1 MKKLSLI
8 ALWYVILGLVIAV
21 AGGTAIEKL
30 KMENEVESFIRKLA
44 KNSEASVEL
53 EVLTVKDRVRF
64 AGEQVGSTL
73 KKVFPYI
80 ILGVGIGAV
89 IHNWI
94 PEQWVVNILG
104 NRNPFGVIVATIV
117 GAPIY
122 ADIFGTIPIVE
133 ALFHKGANLGS
144 ILAFMMAVTTL
155 SLPSLI
161 MLRKAVKLKLLC
173 TFIVICTLGIITVG
187 YIFNMF
193 QQYLI

>member
-21 AGGTAIEKL
+21 AGGTVIEKL
-30 KMENEVESFIRKLA
+30 NMENEVESFIRKLA
-44 KNSEASVEL
+44 KDSEATVEL
-53 EVLTVKDRVRF
+53 EVLTVKDRARF
-64 AGEQVGSTL
+64 AGEQVGSIL

-80 ILGVGIGAV
+80 ILGVEIGAV

-117 GAPIY
+117 GALY
-122 ADIFGTIPIVE
+122 MQIFLGQFPLQR
-133 ALFHKGANLGS
+133 LFFIRGANLGS

>member
-1 MKKLSLI
+1 MKKLCLI

-30 KMENEVESFIRKLA
+30 KIKNEVESFIRKLA

-53 EVLTVKDRVRF
+53 EILTVKDRARF
-64 AGEQVGSTL
+64 AGEQVGSIL

-117 GAPIY
+117 GALY
-122 ADIFGTIPIVE
+122 MQIFLGQFPLQR
-133 ALFHKGANLGS
+133 LFFIRGQ
-144 ILAFMMAVTTL
+144 ILEVYWHL
-155 SLPSLI
+155 
-161 MLRKAVKLKLLC
+161 
-173 TFIVICTLGIITVG
+173 
-187 YIFNMF
+187 
-193 QQYLI
+193 